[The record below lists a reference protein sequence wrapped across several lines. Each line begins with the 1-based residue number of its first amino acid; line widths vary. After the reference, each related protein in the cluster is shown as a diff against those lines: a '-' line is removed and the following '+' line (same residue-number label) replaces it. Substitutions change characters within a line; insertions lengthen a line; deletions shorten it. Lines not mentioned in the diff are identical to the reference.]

1 MIRRPPRSTRT
12 DTLFPYSTLFRSRIG
27 HLLRHRGRQGLL
39 SRRRTGVR
47 EIDGIAKFFS
57 ASVSRSARERSADWT
72 APHGALYRSH
82 GLDPAETRHPPLRNP
97 RRPRDRPPVR
107 QRL

>member
-1 MIRRPPRSTRT
+1 M
-12 DTLFPYSTLFRSRIG
+12 RISDWSSDVCSSD
-27 HLLRHRGRQGLL
+27 L
-39 SRRRTGVR
+39 R

-82 GLDPAETRHPPLRNP
+82 GLDPAETRHPQLRNP
-97 RRPRDRPPVR
+97 RRRQDRSPVR
-107 QRL
+107 KSLWTRRGLFGGADPGPDQKFPQGPVDRKSVG